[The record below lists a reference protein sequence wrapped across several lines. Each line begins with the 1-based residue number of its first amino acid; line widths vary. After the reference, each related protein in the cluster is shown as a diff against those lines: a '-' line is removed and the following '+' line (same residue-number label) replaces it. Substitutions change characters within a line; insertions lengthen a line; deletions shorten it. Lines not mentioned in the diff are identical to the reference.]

1 VLALPSFGLGLA
13 AGHWWAVALPLLIA
27 APYALAGDD
36 GTNAFA
42 YRLPTPAIGVL
53 ALAAAVLVLTA
64 VLIQTGRHALP
75 AWVGAALLLAG
86 TVPLA
91 WTAYRH
97 LRPLD
102 DAGDLLIGDEAG
114 RFRNVSLGD
123 SRTRVTEELGAALR
137 VDGGTIA
144 PVGEDFDDIGGPPF
158 IATPGTTHESLRYRD
173 LTVLLSNGRVYGLL
187 VTNPQADTTQ
197 GVGIG
202 DNLALAE
209 ERYSSLDCGIVE
221 VDDYRRF
228 PYCGGRIGR
237 GRWIWFGQD
246 PIRSIV
252 VASSEIGL
260 D

>member
-1 VLALPSFGLGLA
+1 LLALPSLGLGLA
-13 AGHWWAVALPLLIA
+13 AGHWWTVALPLLIA
-27 APYALAGDD
+27 APYALAGED
-36 GTNAFA
+36 GSNAFA
-42 YRLPTPAIGVL
+42 YRLPAPAIAVL

-86 TVPLA
+86 CVPLA
-91 WTAYRH
+91 WTTYRH

-102 DAGDLLIGDEAG
+102 EAGDLLVGDEA
-114 RFRNVSLGD
+114 RSFRGVALGD
-123 SRTRVTEELGAALR
+123 SRRRVTEELGAPLR
-137 VDGGTIA
+137 GDGGTIA

-209 ERYSSLDCGIVE
+209 DRYSSLDCGIAE
-221 VDDYRRF
+221 ADDYRRF
-228 PYCGGRIGR
+228 PYCSGRLAR
-237 GRWIWFGQD
+237 DRWIWFGQD

-252 VASSEIGL
+252 VATAEVGAE
-260 D
+260 